1 MFQPQQQPS
10 FLDKANA
17 VAGDLLNQGKTSVE
31 ALNNKLETSVEAAK
45 VKAKTSVEALKN
57 NIQTGVNAAKN
68 NVAATA
74 SNFTNKNEPMF
85 GLSGGDKLK
94 HPSKK
99 GGFYRAPP
107 LGVSYYATSVHNMQT
122 AQPSYWLKGG
132 SKSTRRYKNK
142 KRTRRHNKGRKVT
155 RRR

>member
-1 MFQPQQQPS
+1 MFQPQQPS
-10 FLDKANA
+10 FLDRVKNKANEFKNKANA
-17 VAGDLLNQGKTSVE
+17 AAGDLLDKGKI
-31 ALNNKLETSVEAAK
+31 
-45 VKAKTSVEALKN
+45 SVEALKN

-74 SNFTNKNEPMF
+74 NNIKSSASNFTDKNKPMF
-85 GLSGGDKLK
+85 GLGGGDKLK